1 MDQTIF
7 TSVKKLLAE
16 SPRYRDNDKLLIARI
31 WWEEMQAKGINPEKA
46 TARQLMDLMVD
57 DRVTQPDTIKR
68 ARRKVQEHF
77 PNLRG
82 IIRTHRMQKQDKVKE
97 NIRNLNPWE

>member
-7 TSVKKLLAE
+7 TIVKKLLAE
-16 SPRYRDNDKLLIARI
+16 SPRYRDNDKLLIVRI
-31 WWEEMQAKGINPEKA
+31 WWEEMKSKGIDPEKA

-82 IIRTHRMQKQDKVKE
+82 IIRTHRMQKQNKVKE
-97 NIRNLNPWE
+97 SIRNLNPWE

>member
-1 MDQTIF
+1 MQAVYTK
-7 TSVKKLLAE
+7 VKHLLAE
-16 SPRYRDNDKLLIARI
+16 TPRYRDNDKLLVARI
-31 WWEEMQAKGINPEKA
+31 WWEEMKAIRIDPETA

-68 ARRKVQEHF
+68 ARRKVQEDF

-82 IIRTHRMQKQDKVKE
+82 IVRTHRLQKQNKIQE

>member
-31 WWEEMQAKGINPEKA
+31 WWEEMKSKGIDPEKA

-97 NIRNLNPWE
+97 NIKNMNPWE

>member
-1 MDQTIF
+1 MQQVLYTK
-7 TSVKKLLAE
+7 VKHLLAE
-16 SPRYRDNDKLLIARI
+16 TPRYRDNDKLLVARI
-31 WWEEMQAKGINPEKA
+31 WWEEMQSKGINPETA

-57 DRVTQPDTIKR
+57 NRLTKYDSILR

-82 IIRTHRMQKQDKVKE
+82 IIRTHRLQKQNKIKE
-97 NIRNLNPWE
+97 NIRNLNHWE

>member
-1 MDQTIF
+1 MNQANYTR
-7 TSVKKLLAE
+7 VKHLLAE
-16 SPRYRDNDKLLIARI
+16 SPRYRDNDQLLVARI
-31 WWEEMQAKGINPEKA
+31 WWEEMTAIGINPNVASAK
-46 TARQLMDLMVD
+46 QLMDLMVD
-57 DRVTQPDTIKR
+57 NRLTQPDTIKR

>member
-31 WWEEMQAKGINPEKA
+31 WWEEMKSKGIDPEKA

-82 IIRTHRMQKQDKVKE
+82 IIRTHRMQKQNKVKE
-97 NIRNLNPWE
+97 SIRNLNPWE